1 MKLFLDRY
9 ACKLLFLAMLAI
21 LPLVGSAQSIANAVN
36 GTGQPPYRSGDRV
49 RLIGAGLTAPCSGD
63 SLILRW
69 TLPTPSFVRLQDS
82 TAPSETAFVIT
93 SSGLIDTITFLMPK
107 AVPCG
112 AVSATLKC
120 GASSYSN
127 TFTLPGNVGNKALI
141 AYPRDT
147 FCLNDNNSLPTR
159 YEDGTFSCP
168 TISSPFLNSFTGNI
182 TLHSG
187 LVGNHVIKFVADQDP
202 NMLSNP
208 PGCRDSMTYTITIN
222 PNGPTQS
229 IAYPAGKYCPAVPSF
244 VVLATAPGAAGVFT
258 SSPAGLNLSSS
269 TGAIR
274 PDSSATGTYLVTFT
288 PEHDACSSPVSAP
301 VEVDSIRKVIF
312 SYPTGLCAGDDGLSP
327 VVTQFYPGLFT
338 ANPLFGASG
347 PLLVNGTTGVLD
359 ATSSLGG
366 TYEVV
371 YTPDTSQVNCDATTL
386 AVVTVVAAPNS
397 DFIIAQDSA
406 CTGGNDVGLTL
417 VAPATVG
424 TFHDRTNVVSFL
436 TGPHRINVGGA
447 AGGPLAI
454 TFVAQRTQ
462 AGVTCYDSTSHPF
475 TVIAPQTDSILYP
488 VQSLCAG
495 GQDTLSPV
503 FLSGTLGGQF
513 FWHNTPGTNPPLDA
527 NTGQII
533 LSAATPPGTYTAKYR
548 YAGYNICRDS
558 LIMLP
563 IVLNERPRMEF
574 FFPTTLFDSSYHEV
588 CVNDSNAVVI
598 YADTAVGYSGP
609 VSSRSVELFG
619 SSAGSPLPL
628 STVNPQ
634 VLPYVVG
641 VGGPYPIVFSAG
653 AGGCNSYDTIYLKVK
668 EFYSSAFDYLDDYA
682 CQGGSNPVPHIIGSG
697 GGIFTQL
704 SSLNLDPDSTTG
716 EIDISILDTVN
727 GTQLFIQ
734 YSTFN
739 LDPVCS
745 DVSVDSILII
755 GNNSADFTYNAVSFC
770 QSDAQVLYPFFPGTT
785 DTVTAGTFV
794 VTLGDPDSL
803 IIHPTTGVIDVLASF
818 PGTYTIQ
825 NTVGAGTTCV
835 SQFSLSVT
843 ILPGFDSTYMSYS
856 ANTYCEGQS
865 NPQPYLFG
873 DNSGVFI
880 GTSGINLINA
890 AGQIDLS
897 NSIPN
902 DSVPYI
908 IEYRLENDDGCVLSF
923 YDTLLIRSK
932 GTSFFEYDPG
942 FICSTTDTVSLS
954 TPPSNTVGVFTLRNH
969 LFALTPAAINA
980 ATGDIYPQFLDATS
994 LQRQV
999 IVYFTPDTTECAD
1012 PHQQSLTFVQ
1022 GPDSANIRVTPDSIA
1037 CARETV
1043 RIEALGTLDG
1053 AWFTVN
1059 DSIPRA
1065 WEQLSSNISSSQ
1077 YINNTRIEVVL
1088 FTGVLDTLED
1098 ANGDYVTASGGAF
1111 LIDESKICFV
1121 KRSVTLEIKPLPE
1134 LTLLDAVEVLTADQP
1149 AIFGLS
1155 SSMDLTSVSWLAK
1168 NDTTPGN
1175 AAFQPDRRTEAFDI
1189 ANLRYVIQNQV
1200 TLMAPNSPAQAEYI
1214 FTPSADGCT
1223 GTPLVYHLNVN
1234 PGGEDVFV
1242 PEVFTPD
1249 GDDFNE
1255 TWYIQVRS
1263 GIDPN
1268 NYTLELFNRAGG
1280 LVFKMDPLNT
1290 TWDGGD
1296 LPDGVYW
1303 WSLRDRQGNSVDK
1316 GGLTIRRK

>member
-9 ACKLLFLAMLAI
+9 ACKLVFLAMLAI
-21 LPLVGSAQSIANAVN
+21 LPLVGSAQNIVTAIN

-49 RLIGAGLTAPCSGD
+49 QLVGAGLSSPAPCLSD
-63 SLILRW
+63 SLVLEW
-69 TLPTPSFVRLQDS
+69 LLPTPSQVRLHDS
-82 TAPSETAFVIT
+82 TAASETAFVLT
-93 SSGLIDTITFLMPK
+93 SSGAIDTITFLMPK
-107 AVPCG
+107 SVPCG
-112 AVSATLKC
+112 AVTAKLRC
-120 GASSYSN
+120 GAMSYTN
-127 TFTLPGNVGNKALI
+127 TYTLPGNVGNKALI
-141 AYPRDT
+141 DYPRDT

-168 TISSPFLNSFTGNI
+168 TIPSPFLNTFTGNI

-187 LVGNHVIKFVADQDP
+187 LVGDHNIKFVADQDA
-202 NMLSNP
+202 NIASL
-208 PGCRDSMTYTITIN
+208 GCRDSMVYIVTIN

-244 VVLATAPGAAGVFT
+244 VVLATAPGAVGVFT
-258 SSPAGLNLSSS
+258 SSPPGLNLSSS

-274 PDSSATGTYLVTFT
+274 PDSSTTGTYLVTFT

-312 SYPTGLCAGDDGLSP
+312 TYPTGLCAGDSGLSP
-327 VVTQFYPGLFT
+327 VVTQFYPGAFS
-338 ANPLFGASG
+338 ANPLFGATG
-347 PLLVNGTTGVLD
+347 PLLVDSVTGVLD

-366 TYEVV
+366 TYEIS
-371 YTPDTSQVNCDATTL
+371 YTPDTSLVNCDAATL

-397 DFIIAQDSA
+397 GFIILQDSA
-406 CTGGNDVGLTL
+406 CSTGDTVLL
-417 VAPATVG
+417 SLIAPATVG
-424 TFHDRTNVVSFL
+424 TFYDRSNVVNFL
-436 TGPHRINVGGA
+436 TAPHRIDVGGA

-454 TFVAQRTQ
+454 TFVAQRTL
-462 AGVTCYDSTSHPF
+462 AGVTCYDSTSNPF
-475 TVIAPQTDSILYP
+475 TVIAPQTDSVLYP

-495 GQDTLSPV
+495 GNDTLSPV

-513 FWHNTPGTNPPLDA
+513 FWHNTPSGSTPPLDA

-533 LSAATPPGTYTAKYR
+533 LSANTAPGSYTTKYR

-563 IVLNERPRMEF
+563 IVLQEKPRMVF
-574 FFPTTLFDSSYHEV
+574 FFPTANDSGYHEV
-588 CVNDSNAVVI
+588 CVNDTNAVVMI
-598 YADTAVGYSGP
+598 ADTAVGYGP
-609 VSSRSVELFG
+609 PPSSNSVELFG
-619 SSAGSPLPL
+619 SSAGSPLPINGL
-628 STVNPQ
+628 Q
-634 VLPYVVG
+634 VDPSVVG
-641 VGGPYPIVFSAG
+641 VGGPYPIVLSADD
-653 AGGCNSYDTIYLKVK
+653 GGCKSYDTIYLKVK
-668 EFYSSAFDYLDDYA
+668 EFYSSAFNYLDDYA

-704 SSLNLDPDSTTG
+704 TALNLNPDSTTG

-727 GTQLFIQ
+727 GTRLLIQ

-803 IIHPTTGVIDVLASF
+803 IIDPISGVIDVLAST

-825 NTVGAGTTCV
+825 NTVGTGTTCV

-865 NPQPYLFG
+865 NPRPYLFG
-873 DNSGVFI
+873 DTTGVFI
-880 GTSGINLINA
+880 GTSGINLLNA

-942 FICSTTDTVSLS
+942 FLCSTTDTVSLS
-954 TPPSNTVGVFTLRNH
+954 TSPANTVGVFTLRNH

-980 ATGDIYPQFLDATS
+980 VTGDVYPQNLDPTG

-999 IVYFTPDTTECAD
+999 TVYFTPDTTECAD

-1022 GPDSANIRVTPDSIA
+1022 GPDSADITVTKDSIA
-1037 CARETV
+1037 CAGET
-1043 RIEALGTLDG
+1043 ITIASQGTLDG

-1059 DSIPRA
+1059 DSVPRA
-1065 WEQLSSNISSSQ
+1065 WAQLSSYISGSAFADG
-1077 YINNTRIEVVL
+1077 TRVDVVL
-1088 FTGVLDTLED
+1088 FTGVLDSLQD
-1098 ANGDYVTASGGAF
+1098 ANGNNILTSGGAYI
-1111 LIDESKICFV
+1111 IDESKICFV
-1121 KRSVTLEIKPLPE
+1121 KKSVTLEIKPLPR

-1149 AIFGLS
+1149 VTFGLS
-1155 SSMDLTSVSWLAK
+1155 TSMDLTSVEWKAK

-1175 AAFQPDRRTEAFDI
+1175 AAFQPATRIEAFDV

-1214 FTPSADGCT
+1214 FVPTADGCK
-1223 GTPLVYHLNVN
+1223 GPAFVYHLNIN

-1249 GDDFNE
+1249 GDNFNE

-1263 GIDPN
+1263 GIDEN
-1268 NYTLELFNRAGG
+1268 DYTLELFNRAGG
-1280 LVFKMDPLNT
+1280 LVYKMDPLTT

-1303 WSLRDRQGNSVDK
+1303 WSLKDRQGNSVDK